1 VVARAEVVKAGS
13 QLIVVECKVLGGT
26 TDDGHDHVVAMADFS
41 MMIVPLRRPMT
52 PGAGGEPGDPE
63 L

>member
-1 VVARAEVVKAGS
+1 VARAEVVKAGS

-26 TDDGHDHVVAMADFS
+26 ADDGSEHVIATADFS
-41 MMIVPLRRPMT
+41 MMIVPLRAPLSAEVR
-52 PGAGGEPGDPE
+52 GEPGDPE